1 MVQVGNEINH
11 GMIWPDGNMSHP
23 DTLAAFI
30 KAGIR
35 AIKEVDPSILIMLH
49 IACGGQ
55 NTESRYF
62 LDNMISR
69 GVKFDLIGESYYP
82 QWHGTLLQLDSNL
95 TDLAGR
101 YKQDIIVVEYS
112 RYKEQ
117 VNDIIFNLPKDKG
130 RGSFIWEPLNTW
142 ESVFDKS
149 GNIKDSLMGIYKA
162 LSRKYKIH

>member
-1 MVQVGNEINH
+1 MN
-11 GMIWPDGNMSHP
+11 HP

-30 KAGIR
+30 KAAVS
-35 AIKEVDPSILIMLH
+35 AIKEIDPSIRIMLH

-55 NTESRYF
+55 NAESRYF

-69 GVKFDLIGESYYP
+69 GVPFDLIGESYYP
-82 QWHGTLLQLDSNL
+82 QWHGTLQQLDSNL

-112 RYKEQ
+112 RYKKE
-117 VNDIIFNLPKDKG
+117 VNDIVFNLPGGKG

-142 ESVFDKS
+142 ESVFDRAGKM
-149 GNIKDSLMGIYKA
+149 KDSLMGIYTDLNK
-162 LSRKYKIH
+162 KYKIN